1 MLKTF
6 AALTLSY
13 IIGATVTVLVMA
25 FIPPVGT
32 WQVTNT
38 GMSCLRRHFLSN
50 QNYLWDLRGD
60 SEGRYYAV
68 GGSPFG
74 SYMPSKFGISFSA
87 TDFHVPENAVV
98 PFHGLIIADVERR
111 TGEWVSCDQRM
122 N

>member
-6 AALTLSY
+6 AALALSY
-13 IIGATVTVLVMA
+13 IVGALFMVFAMT

-38 GMSCLRRHFLSN
+38 GMSCLRQHFLSN
-50 QNYLWDLRGD
+50 QNYLWDLRGE
-60 SEGRYYAV
+60 SEGRYHAV

-74 SYMPSKFGISFSA
+74 SYMPAKFAISFST

-98 PFHGLIIADVERR
+98 PFYGLIVADVERR
-111 TGEWVSCDQRM
+111 NGEWISCDRTR
-122 N
+122 